1 MNWTIFFFELGY
13 MLNII
18 GIIVLITN
26 IKRKKHVEGI
36 SFYTQMLFA
45 ISTFSKIFFF
55 WFTIL
60 RDFALCWIE
69 LLTSILLTGYLMHL
83 LIKYR
88 KISFMKE
95 NNYWDWRVIIVV
107 SVVLSI
113 ISNFEKDEDFEFSQM
128 MIRFSIILEAIGLL
142 PQLNFMKMERYV
154 PQFFGYYILT
164 IAMSRLARIGFWIF
178 QLKYNTSG
186 STYYTLILAD
196 GAYLALTGDIIY
208 NFWKHHNN
216 TLIPYY

>member
-18 GIIVLITN
+18 GLAVLILN
-26 IKRKKHVEGI
+26 IQRKKHVEGI
-36 SFYTQMLFA
+36 SFYTQLLFA

-69 LLTSILLTGYLMHL
+69 LILSILLTGYLMHL

-95 NNYWDWRVIIVV
+95 NNFWDWRIIIVV
-107 SVVLSI
+107 SIVLSV

-164 IAMSRLARIGFWIF
+164 IALSRIARVGFWIF
-178 QLKYNTSG
+178 QLKYNNTG
-186 STYYTLILAD
+186 STYYTLIFAD
-196 GAYLALTGDIIY
+196 LTYLGLTGDIIY
-208 NFWKHHNN
+208 NFYKHYNN

>member
-1 MNWTIFFFELGY
+1 MF
-13 MLNII
+13 
-18 GIIVLITN
+18 
-26 IKRKKHVEGI
+26 
-36 SFYTQMLFA
+36 
-45 ISTFSKIFFF
+45 
-55 WFTIL
+55 
-60 RDFALCWIE
+60 
-69 LLTSILLTGYLMHL
+69 LLV
-83 LIKYR
+83 KYR

-95 NNYWDWRVIIVV
+95 NNFWDWRIIIVV
-107 SVVLSI
+107 SIILSI

-154 PQFFGYYILT
+154 PQFFGYYIMT
-164 IAMSRLARIGFWIF
+164 IALSRLARIGFWIF
-178 QLKYNTSG
+178 QLKYNTTG

-208 NFWKHHNN
+208 NFWKHHNA

>member
-18 GIIVLITN
+18 GIGVLIIN
-26 IKRKKHVEGI
+26 IQRKKHVEGI
-36 SFYTQMLFA
+36 SFYTQLLFA

-60 RDFALCWIE
+60 RDFILCWIE
-69 LLTSILLTGYLMHL
+69 LILSLALTAYLMHL

-95 NNYWDWRVIIVV
+95 NNFWDWRIIIVV
-107 SVVLSI
+107 SIILSI
-113 ISNFEKDEDFEFSQM
+113 ISNFEKDEEFEISQM

-154 PQFFGYYILT
+154 PQFFGYYIMT
-164 IAMSRLARIGFWIF
+164 IALSRLARIGFWIF
-178 QLKYNTSG
+178 QLKYNTTG

-196 GAYLALTGDIIY
+196 FTYLALTGDIIY
-208 NFWKHHNN
+208 NFWKHYNN

>member
-18 GIIVLITN
+18 GLGILIYN
-26 IKRKKHVEGI
+26 IKRKKHTEGI
-36 SFYTQMLFA
+36 SFYTQMLFGIA
-45 ISTFSKIFFF
+45 TYTKIVFF

-60 RDFALCWIE
+60 REYLFCWIE
-69 LLTSILLTGYLMHL
+69 LILSLVLTAALIYLLE
-83 LIKYR
+83 KYR

-95 NNYWDWRVIIVV
+95 NNFWDWRVIIVV
-107 SVVLSI
+107 SLILSV

-142 PQLNFMKMERYV
+142 PQLSFMRKERYV

-164 IAMSRLARIGFWIF
+164 IALSRLARIGFWIF
-178 QLKYNTSG
+178 QLKYNTTG

-196 GAYLALTGDIIY
+196 GMYLVLTGDIIY
-208 NFWKHHNN
+208 NFWKHYNA

>member
-1 MNWTIFFFELGY
+1 
-13 MLNII
+13 
-18 GIIVLITN
+18 
-26 IKRKKHVEGI
+26 
-36 SFYTQMLFA
+36 MLFA

-60 RDFALCWIE
+60 RDFTLCWIE
-69 LLTSILLTGYLMHL
+69 LILSILLTAYLMHL

-95 NNYWDWRVIIVV
+95 NNYWDWRAIIVI
-107 SVVLSI
+107 SLILSI

-164 IAMSRLARIGFWIF
+164 IALSRLARIGFWIF
-178 QLKYNTSG
+178 QLASV
-186 STYYTLILAD
+186 SYTH
-196 GAYLALTGDIIY
+196 LTLPT
-208 NFWKHHNN
+208 KA
-216 TLIPYY
+216 